1 MSRGRFSYSFQNF
14 DPERMARA
22 SGRDLRISPKH
33 SVELLREIR
42 GMMLNDALRYLDD
55 VIALKRPVPMRSFN
69 DSQGHK
75 PGKGFGPGRYPVK
88 VAKAVKKVLLNAK
101 NNAEQKGLDP
111 DRLKIIHAAAHRGP
125 VLRGYIPKAFGRA
138 TPFNEQTTH
147 IEIVVEEIRR

>member
-42 GMMLNDALRYLDD
+42 GMMLNDALKYLDD
-55 VIALKRPVPMRSFN
+55 VIAKKRPVPMKRFN

-88 VAKAVKKVLLNAK
+88 VAKAVKKILLNAK
-101 NNAEQKGLDP
+101 NNAEQKGLDV

-125 VLRGYIPKAFGRA
+125 VLRGYIPRAFGRA

>member
-14 DPERMARA
+14 DPDRMARA

-33 SVELLREIR
+33 TVEILREIR
-42 GMMLNDALRYLDD
+42 GMMLNDALHYLDD
-55 VIALKRPVPMRSFN
+55 VIALKRPVPMKKHY

-125 VLRGYIPKAFGRA
+125 VLRGYIPRAFGRA

-147 IEIVVEEIRR
+147 IEIVAEEIRR

>member
-1 MSRGRFSYSFQNF
+1 MGRFSYSFQNF
-14 DPERMARA
+14 DPDRMARA

-55 VIALKRPVPMRSFN
+55 VIALKRPVPMKRFN

-75 PGKGFGPGRYPVK
+75 PGRGFGPGRYPVK
-88 VAKAVKKVLLNAK
+88 VAKAVKKILLNVK
-101 NNAEQKGLDP
+101 NNAEQKGLDV

-125 VLRGYIPKAFGRA
+125 VLRGYIPRAFGRA
-138 TPFNEQTTH
+138 TPFNEETTH

>member
-14 DPERMARA
+14 DPDRMARA

-42 GMMLNDALRYLDD
+42 DMMLNDALRYLDD
-55 VIALKRPVPMRSFN
+55 IIALKRPVPMKCYN

-88 VAKAVKKVLLNAK
+88 VAKAVKKILLNAK
-101 NNAEQKGLDP
+101 NNAEQKGLDV
-111 DRLKIIHAAAHRGP
+111 DRLRIIHAAAHKGP
-125 VLRGYIPKAFGRA
+125 VLRGYIPRAFGRA
-138 TPFNEQTTH
+138 TSFNEQTTH
-147 IEIVVEEIRR
+147 IEIVVEEVRR

>member
-14 DPERMARA
+14 DPEKMARA

-42 GMMLNDALRYLDD
+42 GMMVNDALRYLDD
-55 VIALKRPVPMRSFN
+55 VIALKRPVPMKRHN

-75 PGKGFGPGRYPVK
+75 PGRGFGPGRYPVK

-125 VLRGYIPKAFGRA
+125 VLRGYIPRAFGRA

>member
-55 VIALKRPVPMRSFN
+55 VIAKKRPVPMRRFN

-75 PGKGFGPGRYPVK
+75 PGRGFGPGRYPVK
-88 VAKAVKKVLLNAK
+88 VAKAVKKILLNAK
-101 NNAEQKGLDP
+101 NNAEQKGFDV

-125 VLRGYIPKAFGRA
+125 VLRGYIPRAFGRA

>member
-1 MSRGRFSYSFQNF
+1 MSRGRFSHSFQNF
-14 DPERMARA
+14 DPDRMARA

-33 SVELLREIR
+33 SIELLREIK
-42 GMMLNDALRYLDD
+42 GMMLKDAIKYLDD
-55 VIALKRPVPMRSFN
+55 VIALKRPVPMKRFN

-111 DRLKIIHAAAHRGP
+111 DRLRIIHAAAQRGP
-125 VLRGYIPKAFGRA
+125 VLRGYIPRAFGRA

-147 IEIVVEEIRR
+147 IEIVVEEVRR

>member
-55 VIALKRPVPMRSFN
+55 VIAKKRPVPMKRFN

-88 VAKAVKKVLLNAK
+88 VAKAVKKILLNAK
-101 NNAEQKGLDP
+101 NNAEQKGLDV

-125 VLRGYIPKAFGRA
+125 VLRGYIPRAFGRA

>member
-14 DPERMARA
+14 DPEKMARA

-55 VIALKRPVPMRSFN
+55 VIAKKRPVPMRRFN

-75 PGKGFGPGRYPVK
+75 PGRGFGPGRYPVK
-88 VAKAVKKVLLNAK
+88 VAKAVKKILLNAK
-101 NNAEQKGLDP
+101 NNAEQKGLDV
-111 DRLKIIHAAAHRGP
+111 DRLRIIHAAAHRGP
-125 VLRGYIPKAFGRA
+125 VLRGYIPRAFGRA

>member
-55 VIALKRPVPMRSFN
+55 VINLRRPVPMKRFN

-88 VAKAVKKVLLNAK
+88 VAKAVKKILLNAK
-101 NNAEQKGLDP
+101 NNAEQKGLDV

-125 VLRGYIPKAFGRA
+125 VLRGYIPRAFGRA
-138 TPFNEQTTH
+138 TPFNEETTH

>member
-1 MSRGRFSYSFQNF
+1 MSKGRFSYSFQNF

-22 SGRDLRISPKH
+22 SGRDLRMSPKH

-55 VIALKRPVPMRSFN
+55 VIALRRPVPLKKHY

-75 PGKGFGPGRYPVK
+75 PGRGFGPGRYPVK
-88 VAKAVKKVLLNAK
+88 VAKAVRRVLLNAK
-101 NNAEQKGLDP
+101 NNAEQKGLDV
-111 DRLKIIHAAAHRGP
+111 DRLRIVHAAAHRGP
-125 VLRGYIPKAFGRA
+125 VLRGYIPKAYGRA

-147 IEIVVEEIRR
+147 VEIVVEEIRR

>member
-14 DPERMARA
+14 DPDRMARA

-55 VIALKRPVPMRSFN
+55 VINLRRPVPMRRFN

-75 PGKGFGPGRYPVK
+75 PGRGFGPGRYPVK

-111 DRLKIIHAAAHRGP
+111 DRLRIIHAAAHRGP
-125 VLRGYIPKAFGRA
+125 VLRGYIPRAFGRA

-147 IEIVVEEIRR
+147 IEIVVEEVRR

>member
-55 VIALKRPVPMRSFN
+55 VIALKRPVPLKRHY

-75 PGKGFGPGRYPVK
+75 PGRGFGPGRYPVK

-101 NNAEQKGLDP
+101 NNAEQKGLDA
-111 DRLKIIHAAAHRGP
+111 DRLRIIHAAAHRGP
-125 VLRGYIPKAFGRA
+125 VLRGYIPRAFGRA

>member
-14 DPERMARA
+14 DPEKMARA

-55 VIALKRPVPMRSFN
+55 VIALKRPVPMKRHN

-111 DRLKIIHAAAHRGP
+111 DRLRIIHAAAHRGP
-125 VLRGYIPKAFGRA
+125 VLRGYIPRAFGRA

>member
-14 DPERMARA
+14 DPDRMARA

-42 GMMLNDALRYLDD
+42 GMMLNDALKYLDD
-55 VIALKRPVPMRSFN
+55 VIALRRPVPMKRFN

-75 PGKGFGPGRYPVK
+75 PGRGFGPGRYPVK
-88 VAKAVKKVLLNAK
+88 VARAVKKVLLNAK
-101 NNAEQKGLDP
+101 NNAEGKGLDP
-111 DRLKIIHAAAHRGP
+111 DRLRIIHAAAHRGP
-125 VLRGYIPKAFGRA
+125 VLRGYIPRAFGRA
-138 TPFNEQTTH
+138 TPFNEETTH

>member
-14 DPERMARA
+14 DPDKMARA

-33 SVELLREIR
+33 SVELLREIK
-42 GMMLNDALRYLDD
+42 GMMLNDALKYLDD
-55 VIALKRPVPMRSFN
+55 VIAKKRPVPMRRFN

-88 VAKAVKKVLLNAK
+88 VAKAVKKILLNAR

-125 VLRGYIPKAFGRA
+125 VLRGYIPRAFGRA

>member
-42 GMMLNDALRYLDD
+42 GMMLNDALRYLDE
-55 VIALKRPVPMRSFN
+55 VIAKKRPVPMKRFN

-101 NNAEQKGLDP
+101 NNAEQKGLDV

-125 VLRGYIPKAFGRA
+125 VLRGYIPRAFGRA

>member
-55 VIALKRPVPMRSFN
+55 VIALKRPVPLKRHN

-101 NNAEQKGLDP
+101 NNAEQKGLDV

-125 VLRGYIPKAFGRA
+125 VLRGYIPRAFGRA

>member
-55 VIALKRPVPMRSFN
+55 VIALKRPVPMKRFN

-75 PGKGFGPGRYPVK
+75 PGRGFGPGRYPVK

-101 NNAEQKGLDP
+101 NNAEQKGLDV
-111 DRLKIIHAAAHRGP
+111 DRLRIIHAAAHGGP
-125 VLRGYIPKAFGRA
+125 VLRGYIPRAFGRA

>member
-55 VIALKRPVPMRSFN
+55 VIAKRRPVPMKRFN

-88 VAKAVKKVLLNAK
+88 VAKAVKKILLNVK
-101 NNAEQKGLDP
+101 NNAEQKGLDV

-125 VLRGYIPKAFGRA
+125 VLRGYIPRAFGRA

>member
-33 SVELLREIR
+33 SVELPREIR

-55 VIALKRPVPMRSFN
+55 VIAKKRPVPMKRHN

-75 PGKGFGPGRYPVK
+75 PGRGFGPGRYPVK

-101 NNAEQKGLDP
+101 NNAEQKGLDV
-111 DRLKIIHAAAHRGP
+111 DRLRIIHAAAHRGP
-125 VLRGYIPKAFGRA
+125 VLRGYIPRAFGRA

>member
-14 DPERMARA
+14 DPDRMARA

-42 GMMLNDALRYLDD
+42 GMMLNDALKYVED
-55 VIALKRPVPMRSFN
+55 VIALRRPVPVKRFN

-88 VAKAVKKVLLNAK
+88 VAKAVRKILLNAR

-111 DRLKIIHAAAHRGP
+111 DRLRVIHAAAHKGP
-125 VLRGYIPKAFGRA
+125 VLRGYIPRAFGRA

>member
-1 MSRGRFSYSFQNF
+1 MGRFSYSFQNF
-14 DPERMARA
+14 DPDRMARA

-55 VIALKRPVPMRSFN
+55 VINLRRPVPMKRFN

-88 VAKAVKKVLLNAK
+88 VAKAVKKVLLNAR

-125 VLRGYIPKAFGRA
+125 VLRGYIPRAFGRA
-138 TPFNEQTTH
+138 TPFNEETTH

>member
-33 SVELLREIR
+33 SVELLREIK

-55 VIALKRPVPMRSFN
+55 VIAKKRPVPMKRFN

-111 DRLKIIHAAAHRGP
+111 DRLKIIHAAAHKGP
-125 VLRGYIPKAFGRA
+125 VLRGYIPRAFGRA

-147 IEIVVEEIRR
+147 IEIVVEEVRR

>member
-1 MSRGRFSYSFQNF
+1 MSRGRFSYSFQDF
-14 DPERMARA
+14 DPDRMARA

-33 SVELLREIR
+33 SIELLREIN
-42 GMMLNDALRYLDD
+42 GMMLNDALKYLDD
-55 VIALKRPVPMRSFN
+55 VIALKRPVPMRRFN

-88 VAKAVKKVLLNAK
+88 VARAVKKVLLNVK

-111 DRLKIIHAAAHRGP
+111 DRLKIIHAAAQRGP
-125 VLRGYIPKAFGRA
+125 VIRGYIPKAFGRA
-138 TPFNEQTTH
+138 TAFNEQTTH

>member
-55 VIALKRPVPMRSFN
+55 VIAKRRPVPMKRFN

-88 VAKAVKKVLLNAK
+88 VAKAVKKILLNAK
-101 NNAEQKGLDP
+101 NNAEQKGLDV

-125 VLRGYIPKAFGRA
+125 VLRGYIPRAFGRA